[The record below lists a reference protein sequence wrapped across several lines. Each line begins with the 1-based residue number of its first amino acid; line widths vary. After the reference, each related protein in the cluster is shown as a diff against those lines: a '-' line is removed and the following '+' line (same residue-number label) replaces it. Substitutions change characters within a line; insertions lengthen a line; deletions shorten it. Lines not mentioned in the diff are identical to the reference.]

1 MNKVVKGTIA
11 AASAIALF
19 GGGAGSLAY
28 WQASSST
35 EALTLQLGHV
45 QLFDNGEAY
54 TLNGDLIDIDALGSY
69 GNRLVPGDV
78 VTYQHTFGIDVALA
92 ADAVFNVSELDFAGT
107 STAVLDAIDTSLSVA
122 AVEGGSLSFSATN
135 TARSYNVT
143 GRGAV
148 KVTITIAVPADLE
161 DTETMV
167 QAIFLRSLPVT
178 LTQVAEPLPD
188 APSV

>member
-1 MNKVVKGTIA
+1 
-11 AASAIALF
+11 
-19 GGGAGSLAY
+19 
-28 WQASSST
+28 
-35 EALTLQLGHV
+35 
-45 QLFDNGEAY
+45 
-54 TLNGDLIDIDALGSY
+54 IDIDALGSY